1 MAGCEVGEE
10 RKQFSVCVLAGP
22 HMQLCVCSHV
32 RVQLRAGLCVQSSVF
47 LAARRA
53 AHTAVCVHAGLRAQL
68 WAEEADILQGSVTDG
83 AAAKAEW
90 RCVSSPL
97 HMLPSLVQLWVA
109 TFAVRGGIINPPQM
123 STDSMLVFV
132 HGSFA

>member
-1 MAGCEVGEE
+1 MGEE

-22 HMQLCVCSHV
+22 HVQLCVCSHV
-32 RVQLRAGLCVQSSVF
+32 RMQLPAGLCVQSSVF

-53 AHTAVCVHAGLRAQL
+53 AHTAVCVLRAQL

-97 HMLPSLVQLWVA
+97 RMLPWLVQLWVA
-109 TFAVRGGIINPPQM
+109 TFVVHGGIINPPQM
-123 STDSMLVFV
+123 STDQYAGVCMWQLCLI
-132 HGSFA
+132 